1 MKTFRAYL
9 AESVRTYRY
18 KIKLAG
24 TPDNN
29 WLDLFCMNLQKFD
42 PVKISAPKS
51 TPIQKDPYGFP
62 GLENEAITI
71 IDCEFRYP
79 ATEPMVKQLAR
90 LQNFDENKVRMIT
103 ADFDDSINAEDQ
115 QYANQIKN
123 SPVLTHEE
131 LEDNGKQANKEY
143 GEQYL
148 PKIKKSAQE
157 DKMDFTVAGGKTAEA
172 FDPFVLDEKNIGK
185 KSPMTSVKR
194 PPLPETGARRG
205 R

>member
-1 MKTFRAYL
+1 MKTFRHYL
-9 AESVRTYRY
+9 AESVRTYNY
-18 KIKLAG
+18 KIKVAG
-24 TPDNN
+24 TPDKN

-71 IDCEFRYP
+71 IDVEFRYP

-90 LQNFDENKVRMIT
+90 LQNYDENKVRMIQSN
-103 ADFDDSINAEDQ
+103 FDDSINAEDEM
-115 QYANQIKN
+115 YANQMKN

-148 PKIKKSAQE
+148 PKIKQE
-157 DKMDFTVAGGKTAEA
+157 AEKDKTEFTVAGGKTPQA
-172 FDPFVLDEKNIGK
+172 FDPFKPNTQNTGN
-185 KSPMTSVKR
+185 KSPMTTVKR
-194 PPLPETGARRG
+194 PPLPQTGAKRG
-205 R
+205 G

>member
-1 MKTFRAYL
+1 MKTFRHYL

-24 TPDNN
+24 TPDKN

-42 PVKISAPKS
+42 PVKIGTPKS

-71 IDCEFRYP
+71 IDVEFRYP

-90 LQNFDENKVRMIT
+90 LQNLDENKVRMIT

-115 QYANQIKN
+115 MYANQIKN
-123 SPVLTHEE
+123 SPVLTDEQ

-148 PKIKKSAQE
+148 PKIKKEAE
-157 DKMDFTVAGGKTAEA
+157 KDRTEFTVAGGKTAQA
-172 FDPFVLDEKNIGK
+172 FDPFTPNTKDMGN

-194 PPLPETGARRG
+194 PPLPATGARKAG
-205 R
+205 